1 MTEPP
6 YGPPSPEPPNW
17 TPPPPYAPPPYAPP
31 SNWPPAPYPPAF
43 GQPPVPPYFP
53 PPRKRP
59 VLPVVLAV
67 VAAVLLIAI
76 AVLVPVLLTRGD
88 DDDDAAARDDG
99 SSSSGVDT
107 SNLSAVQEFE
117 GLTNQHLAPG
127 ESIDYPQSPSVGGD
141 HAPYWLECGVYD
153 EPVPE
158 VNVVHDLE
166 HGTTWLTYRP
176 DLVDAD
182 GVQRLGDELPDNGIL
197 SPYPDQEAPVVI
209 TVWGRQLELTG
220 PEDPRIR
227 LFVTKY
233 AAGDTA
239 PEPYAS
245 CHGGVDPDELEG
257 IGGTAA

>member
-1 MTEPP
+1 MTQPPP
-6 YGPPSPEPPNW
+6 YGPPP
-17 TPPPPYAPPPYAPP
+17 
-31 SNWPPAPYPPAF
+31 NWPPPQYPPQYPPAF
-43 GQPPVPPYFP
+43 PTPGFP

-88 DDDDAAARDDG
+88 DDDTVARGDSTDA
-99 SSSSGVDT
+99 GVDT
-107 SNLSAVQEFE
+107 SDLSAVQEFE
-117 GLTNQHLAPG
+117 GLTNQHLALG
-127 ESIDYPQSPSVGGD
+127 ESHEYPQSPSVGGD
-141 HAPYWLECGVYD
+141 HAPVWLECGVYD

-176 DLVDAD
+176 DEVDD
-182 GVQRLGDELPDNGIL
+182 EGIQQLGDVLPDNGIL

-220 PEDPRIR
+220 PQDPRIK
-227 LFVTKY
+227 LFITKY

-239 PEPYAS
+239 PEPFAS
-245 CHGGVDPDELEG
+245 CHGGVSPDDLDG
-257 IGGTAA
+257 VGGTAA